1 MLDATAQVVAEQ
13 GVGVSLDAVAQRA
26 GVSKSGLLHHFRS
39 RDLLLLSLA
48 EDLVEQ
54 FRAAVHAAI
63 DPRDHARGRLVR
75 GYVNA
80 TFDELIGAPV
90 ATEHALVIASLAVVP
105 GVSEL
110 LREDTRRWGQEF
122 ADDGLHPQRV
132 TLILRASDGAGI
144 AGLYEGVNDA
154 AELESTR
161 QLLLALSRTDGPLVE
176 VDVEVETE
184 SRADATGHTG
194 HTGHTG
200 PAERGRR
207 A

>member
-1 MLDATAQVVAEQ
+1 MLDATARVVAEQ
-13 GVGVSLDAVAQRA
+13 GVGVSLDSVAQLA

-48 EDLVEQ
+48 EDLVER

-80 TFDELIGAPV
+80 TFDELLDGTPV
-90 ATEHALVIASLAVVP
+90 AEHALVIASLAVVP
-105 GVSEL
+105 GVGEL
-110 LREDTRRWGQEF
+110 LREDTRRWGEEF

-132 TLILRASDGAGI
+132 TLIVRAADGAGI
-144 AGLYEGVNDA
+144 ATLYEGSSDA

-161 QLLLALSRTDGPLVE
+161 QLLLALSRAEGPLVE
-176 VDVEVETE
+176 VEPRTV
-184 SRADATGHTG
+184 A
-194 HTGHTG
+194 
-200 PAERGRR
+200 
-207 A
+207 

>member
-1 MLDATAQVVAEQ
+1 MPGKERDTARTRRLVLDATARVVAEQ
-13 GVGVSLDAVAQRA
+13 GVGVSLDSVAQLA

-48 EDLVEQ
+48 EDLVER

-80 TFDELIGAPV
+80 TFDELLDGTPV
-90 ATEHALVIASLAVVP
+90 AEHALVIASLAVVP
-105 GVSEL
+105 GVGEL
-110 LREDTRRWGQEF
+110 LREDTRRWEEEF

-132 TLILRASDGAGI
+132 TLIVRAADGAGI
-144 AGLYEGVNDA
+144 ATLYEGSSDA

-161 QLLLALSRTDGPLVE
+161 QLLLALSRAEGPLVE
-176 VDVEVETE
+176 VEPRTV
-184 SRADATGHTG
+184 A
-194 HTGHTG
+194 
-200 PAERGRR
+200 
-207 A
+207 